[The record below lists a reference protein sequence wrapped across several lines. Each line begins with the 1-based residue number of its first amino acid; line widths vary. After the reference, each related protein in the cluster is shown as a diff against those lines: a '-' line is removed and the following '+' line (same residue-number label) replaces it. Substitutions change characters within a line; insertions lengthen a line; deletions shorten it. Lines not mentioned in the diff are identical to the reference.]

1 MRYSRRLVQRVAA
14 AGFILIW
21 AWGGA
26 NIVHTVLDGSTSAEA
41 TGMSLIAVEGRMVP
55 NIGPLPSAAPNPPTN
70 VNYKA
75 KIELGKQLY
84 FDGRL
89 SKNNAISCAFC
100 HNPGTGFA
108 DPRQFSIG
116 IGGGKGGRQASTVF
130 NTGFN
135 RLQFW
140 DGRAGS
146 LEEQAIAPIQ
156 NPIEMGE
163 THENVVAKLQNIKG
177 YRSQFRAVFGTDVSI
192 EGIAEAIAAY
202 ERTVIST
209 NSAFDKYVSGDKGAM
224 SDAAVRG
231 MAVFKGKGRCMLCH
245 NGPNFTDN
253 EFHNLG
259 VPQVGPMKEDLGRYY
274 VTKRDRDRGAFKTPT
289 LRSIAITAPYMHD
302 GVFKTLEEVVEF
314 FDKGGGRNPNLSLLM
329 KPLRLT
335 KREKADL
342 VEFLKALTGE
352 PIPFTFPELP
362 Q

>member
-1 MRYSRRLVQRVAA
+1 
-14 AGFILIW
+14 
-21 AWGGA
+21 
-26 NIVHTVLDGSTSAEA
+26 
-41 TGMSLIAVEGRMVP
+41 
-55 NIGPLPSAAPNPPTN
+55 
-70 VNYKA
+70 
-75 KIELGKQLY
+75 
-84 FDGRL
+84 
-89 SKNNAISCAFC
+89 
-100 HNPGTGFA
+100 
-108 DPRQFSIG
+108 
-116 IGGGKGGRQASTVF
+116 
-130 NTGFN
+130 
-135 RLQFW
+135 
-140 DGRAGS
+140 
-146 LEEQAIAPIQ
+146 
-156 NPIEMGE
+156 
-163 THENVVAKLQNIKG
+163 
-177 YRSQFRAVFGTDVSI
+177 
-192 EGIAEAIAAY
+192 
-202 ERTVIST
+202 
-209 NSAFDKYVSGDKGAM
+209 
-224 SDAAVRG
+224 

-352 PIPFTFPELP
+352 PIPFTLPELP